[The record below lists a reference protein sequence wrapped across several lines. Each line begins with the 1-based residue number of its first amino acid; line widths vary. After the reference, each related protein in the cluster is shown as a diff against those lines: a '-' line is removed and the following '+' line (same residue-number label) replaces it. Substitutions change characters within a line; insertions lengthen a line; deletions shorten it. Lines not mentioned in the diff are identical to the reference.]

1 MATRHS
7 KAARTFQANV
17 QRAELHDN
25 TLWGVRVKRVR
36 IAVSLPEWEQLRDMA
51 SAIKKHTLSH
61 LDTYLEKFSENAQ
74 KNGVIVHWAKDA
86 EEFNSIVLDIG
97 TGTGIISILL
107 SAKTEANKIIGIE
120 IQREVADMAK
130 RSVILNKLENKIEII
145 NDDINNIEKYFENNY
160 FDVIVTN
167 PPYQKNN
174 TGLKSENEKNLISR
188 HEIKCTLEDIIK
200 KSFKILKDKGE
211 FYMVHRPERLVDIMY
226 LMKKNKIEPKELR
239 FVYPKISDK
248 PNLILIN
255 GIKNAK
261 QFLKVEKPLIIYN
274 EEGIYTKEVLSI
286 YGK

>member
-1 MATRHS
+1 M
-7 KAARTFQANV
+7 KKI
-17 QRAELHDN
+17 ELKDN
-25 TLWGVRVKRVR
+25 EIIDDLELNNLKIIQNNNGFKFG
-36 IAVSLPEWEQLRDMA
+36 IDSILLSDFAKK
-51 SAIKKHTLSH
+51 IKK
-61 LDTYLEKFSENAQ
+61 D
-74 KNGVIVHWAKDA
+74 
-86 EEFNSIVLDIG
+86 SIVLDIG

-188 HEIKCTLEDIIK
+188 NEIKCTLEDIIK

-226 LMKKNKIEPKELR
+226 LMRKNKIEPKELR

-248 PNLILIN
+248 PNLILIK